1 MLFALFGIVV
11 ISGMKIIET
20 TTTAVKAITKTKS
33 LMKLNNVDNKKEG

>member
-20 TTTAVKAITKTKS
+20 TTMAVKAITKTKS
-33 LMKLNNVDNKKEG
+33 LMKLNVHNKKEG